1 KYLSENNIKDD
12 FYLTSDKTVEATYL
26 NHSYLSQSYYDY
38 GSYISVK
45 DYYFSGRASVTYLVP
60 KKVEDNIFDL
70 TKDVN
75 IFEEKEENIVK
86 NEEYGHIMV
95 NLSTPKFTTKT
106 DVDFQK
112 CLDNLGFGDIY
123 NPNIDSFKNAFDDVK
138 LEDYNIYI
146 QKIRQKNEVEFN
158 EDGSIVKSITMASFG
173 AGSAAPMENDTLDV
187 KLNQPFIYIIRDI
200 NGTPIFVGHVDNPTI
215 Q

>member
-1 KYLSENNIKDD
+1 M
-12 FYLTSDKTVEATYL
+12 
-26 NHSYLSQSYYDY
+26 
-38 GSYISVK
+38 
-45 DYYFSGRASVTYLVP
+45 
-60 KKVEDNIFDL
+60 
-70 TKDVN
+70 N

-86 NEEYGHIMV
+86 NEGHGYIMV
-95 NLSTPKFTTKT
+95 NLSTPKFVAKS

-123 NPNIDSFKNAFDDVK
+123 NPNIDSFKNAFDDEK

-146 QKIRQKNEVEFN
+146 QKIKQKNEVEFN
-158 EDGSIVKSITMASFG
+158 EDGSIVKSVAMASFG
-173 AGSAAPMENDTLDV
+173 AGGAAAPMKNDTLDV

-215 Q
+215 